1 MLKYFKH
8 KKAIMKKVLYV
19 LHQKTSVAG
28 DVGNKFK
35 NRGFSADII
44 RPPLGDIL
52 PTDLTPYSAIVIFGG
67 PMSVNDDEQFIRDEI
82 NWMKQV
88 IESNVPFLGICLGA
102 QILAKYLGCD
112 VVKNKDDL
120 AEIGFYE
127 IEPVG
132 EGDNIFK
139 KQNIFYQFHTEG
151 FEIPSGCELLARGD
165 FFKNQAF
172 KYQNCYALQ
181 FHPEVNFLV
190 HLRWIFLV
198 LKKKPSVFF
207 HKGSQNLFY
216 QLFLRFRYNKSISL
230 WLDSF
235 LDNYLLAQK

>member
-1 MLKYFKH
+1 MHKYFKH

-35 NRGFSADII
+35 NRGFNADII

-82 NWMKQV
+82 NWMKQI
-88 IESNVPFLGICLGA
+88 IESNIPFLGICLGA

-181 FHPEVNFLV
+181 FHPEVNFLL

-198 LKKKPSVFF
+198 LKKKTNCFI
-207 HKGSQNLFY
+207 SQGFSKPVLSTFPTF
-216 QLFLRFRYNKSISL
+216 QV
-230 WLDSF
+230 
-235 LDNYLLAQK
+235 

>member
-35 NRGFSADII
+35 NRGFNADII

-82 NWMKQV
+82 NWMKQI
-88 IESNVPFLGICLGA
+88 IESNIPFLGICLGA

-181 FHPEVNFLV
+181 FHPEVNFKL
-190 HLRWIFLV
+190 HMRWLYLV
-198 LKKKPSVFF
+198 LLKNPKKLFV
-207 HKGSQNLFY
+207 KGAQNIFV
-216 QLFLRFRYNKSISL
+216 QLYYRYKYNKNISN

-235 LDNYLLAQK
+235 LDQYFLKKT

>member
-1 MLKYFKH
+1 
-8 KKAIMKKVLYV
+8 MKKVLYV

-35 NRGFSADII
+35 NRGFSADIV
-44 RPPLGDIL
+44 RPPLGDFL
-52 PTDLTPYSAIVIFGG
+52 PSDLTPYSAIVIFGG

-82 NWMKQV
+82 NWMKKV
-88 IESNVPFLGICLGA
+88 IDSNIPFLGICLGA

-112 VVKNKDDL
+112 VVKNKNDL

-132 EGDNIFK
+132 EGGNIFK
-139 KQNIFYQFHTEG
+139 NQNIFYQFHTEG
-151 FEIPSGCELLARGD
+151 FEIPPNCQLLARGD
-165 FFKNQAF
+165 AFKNQAF
-172 KYQNCYALQ
+172 KFQNCYALQ

-190 HLRWIFLV
+190 HLRWLFLV
-198 LKKKPSVFF
+198 LKKKPTILFL
-207 HKGSQNLFY
+207 KGSQNLFY
-216 QLFLRFRYNKSISL
+216 QLYLRFKYNKAISL